1 MKFQCG
7 EPEAGRRALPIRALG
22 LDVDGVLSDGRL
34 YFTSA
39 GEEMK
44 AFHAHDG
51 HGLKMLR
58 QAGMEVVIITS
69 RASPI
74 LERRCAD
81 LGIHHLYQGAVD
93 KLAAMGDFLQL
104 AGLEAEQFGFVGDDL
119 MDLPVLRAAGL
130 ACSVPNGHEDVRDQ
144 VHVVTSLPG
153 GSGAVRE
160 ITDFLLRCQS
170 RYDEFLQA
178 AR

>member
-1 MKFQCG
+1 MKFHCG
-7 EPEAGRRALPIRALG
+7 ETEARRRAQSIRALG

-58 QAGMEVVIITS
+58 QTGVEVAIITS

-81 LGIHHLYQGAVD
+81 LGVRHLYQGAVD

-104 AGLEAEQFGFVGDDL
+104 AGLQASQFAFVGDDL
-119 MDLPVLRAAGL
+119 MDLPVLREAGL
-130 ACSVPNGHEDVRDQ
+130 ACSVPNGHEDVRSR
-144 VHVVTSLPG
+144 VHMVTSLPG

-160 ITDFLLRCQS
+160 ITDFLLRCQG
-170 RYDEFLQA
+170 RCDELPPG
-178 AR
+178 

>member
-1 MKFQCG
+1 MEFLCG
-7 EPEAGRRALPIRALG
+7 EAAARKRARSIRALG

-44 AFHAHDG
+44 AFHALDG

-58 QAGMEVVIITS
+58 QAGIEVVIITS

-81 LGIHHLYQGAVD
+81 LGIRHLYQDVGD
-93 KLAAMGDFLQL
+93 KLAASRDFLRL
-104 AGLEAEQFGFVGDDL
+104 AGLEAGQFCFAGDDL
-119 MDLPVLRAAGL
+119 VDLPVLRAAGL
-130 ACSVPNGHEDVRDQ
+130 ACSVPNGHADVRCRAQ
-144 VHVVTSLPG
+144 IVTSLPG
-153 GSGAVRE
+153 GHGAVRE
-160 ITDFLLRCQS
+160 ITDFLLRSQG
-170 RYDEFLQA
+170 RYDDFLPS
-178 AR
+178 

>member
-1 MKFQCG
+1 MKFHCG
-7 EPEAGRRALPIRALG
+7 EIEARRRAQSIRALG

-58 QAGMEVVIITS
+58 EAGVEVAIITS

-74 LERRCAD
+74 VERRCSD
-81 LGIHHLYQGAVD
+81 LGIRHLYQGAAD
-93 KLAAMGDFLQL
+93 KLAAMEDFLQL
-104 AGLEAEQFGFVGDDL
+104 AGLQAGQFGFVGDDL
-119 MDLPVLRAAGL
+119 MDLPVLGAAGL
-130 ACSVPNGHEDVRDQ
+130 ACSVPNGHEDVRKR
-144 VHVVTSLPG
+144 VHLVTSLPG

-170 RYDEFLQA
+170 RYDEFPQA
-178 AR
+178 AK